1 MMKIKMHGKYDHFPN
16 HNPLPFEPY
25 IDCYNDVSCFTEI
38 IEPNSIA
45 LLIEPRSLQYTYEW
59 MEQRKHWRQFKYIF
73 THDSRLLESCPNAKR
88 ILWGRVYDTNDIPKT
103 KMVSMVSSDKEYC
116 WLHKARKITARELYD
131 NPDVDIL
138 GTIDGGDWKSTRE
151 IYAPYRFSV
160 AFENYIDD
168 YWFTEKICNC
178 FANKTIP
185 IYFGAKKITDFF
197 NKDGIIRVP
206 HHEDIPAVI
215 DTLKWQGF
223 ERQYELRRAAIEDN
237 FERVKKFADFETWFF
252 NEYGELLEGMNNEE
266 I

>member
-1 MMKIKMHGKYDHFPN
+1 MKIKMHGMYDHFPN

-25 IDCYNDVSCFTEI
+25 IDCYNDVACFTEEI
-38 IEPNSIA
+38 APNSIA
-45 LLIEPRSLQYTYEW
+45 LLIEPRSLQDTYKWLELKRNW
-59 MEQRKHWRQFKYIF
+59 RKFKYIF
-73 THDSRLLESCPNAKR
+73 THDSELLKTCKNAKR

-116 WLHKARKITARELYD
+116 WLHKARKITARELYSY
-131 NPDVDIL
+131 PEVDVL

-151 IYAPYRFSV
+151 IYAPYMFSV

-185 IYFGAKKITDFF
+185 IYFGAKKITEFF
-197 NKDGIIRVP
+197 NSKGIIRVP
-206 HHEDIPAVI
+206 YFEDIPAVI
-215 DTLKWQGF
+215 ETLRKQGY
-223 ERQYELRRAAIEDN
+223 ERQYELRRDAIEDN
-237 FERVKKFADFETWFF
+237 FERVKKFEDFETWFF
-252 NEYGELLEGMNNEE
+252 NEYGDLLEGMNNEK